1 MITLHNHEILT
12 NINDRYAII
21 RYRYNF
27 ENTNETGSNEIAFEI
42 TINPKAFIAKF
53 EADID
58 GEIFIGRVK
67 QKEIAAK
74 EYNEAKEKN
83 ENAILISQPY
93 KDISNVF
100 QIKTN
105 IDSKSKVL
113 LTVEIEQYLQKKF
126 NFNELNIEILQNWS
140 KYNIQKD

>member
-74 EYNEAKEKN
+74 EYNEAKEKH
-83 ENAILISQPY
+83 ENCVLISQSHKNIP
-93 KDISNVF
+93 NVF
-100 QIKTN
+100 AIKTN
-105 IDSKSKVL
+105 IDSKSKIL
-113 LTVEIEQYLQKKF
+113 LTIQIEQYINKK
-126 NFNELNIEILQNWS
+126 
-140 KYNIQKD
+140 K